1 MLPPIQLPMEL
12 PMVIVMEI
20 GNLSSRN
27 IRETLLM
34 FILTRFFLKKFKLK
48 VQGLFFLEIFPGFF
62 SISSGLLFGLFL
74 IFGYFLQIIFSN
86 YFSQIFFRIS
96 DYYSI
101 LFLFINFFRI
111 KFFLDIFPE
120 QFFRFIFTQIFPG

>member
-48 VQGLFFLEIFPGFF
+48 VQGLFILKIFPGFF
-62 SISSGLLFGLFL
+62 SIFSGLLFGLFS
-74 IFGYFLQIIFSN
+74 IFGYFFTDNFFELF
-86 YFSQIFFRIS
+86 FPDFFRIS
-96 DYYSI
+96 DYFSI

-111 KFFLDIFPE
+111 FCYWI
-120 QFFRFIFTQIFPG
+120 FFRFIFTQIFPG